1 MNALLSPLLKT
12 WCENQRPV
20 WLMVPCDGS
29 LFRHRQGPGD
39 TSTATELGSRRRWHV
54 ASPASCKWVFRS
66 PCSTPASA
74 PALVRGDA
82 RHNTFTCLRDR
93 RLNSHSSAP
102 SRLPYSICR
111 KKNPAVPCSQTK
123 FSLGYVY
130 YTVLSCPPAHNYSEI
145 DFLLQ

>member
-1 MNALLSPLLKT
+1 MLWKPASCLA
-12 WCENQRPV
+12 
-20 WLMVPCDGS
+20 DGS
-29 LFRHRQGPGD
+29 PWWLVIQAQAESWWHLH
-39 TSTATELGSRRRWHV
+39 SHRWHV

-111 KKNPAVPCSQTK
+111 KKLAVSCSQTK

-130 YTVLSCPPAHNYSEI
+130 YTVWSYPPAQLSQDWLSPSTMEFSKLI
-145 DFLLQ
+145 LEAETLI